1 MKKTLVCAAML
12 AAMTGS
18 AGASTLDSIK
28 SNTMD
33 FLDDWNRSD
42 FYLGLLVSNSDIDE
56 EDDVGQDMSVFNA
69 TFGYVF
75 PKGFSLEARFGVG
88 SDQPDSL
95 FQDPVTTYSAAMFRY
110 HYTWTNNV
118 MAYASVGTALRTH
131 SDAVDAND
139 LQAGGA
145 FAFGMNLFGSDHTA
159 VNIEYF
165 YMGGPEAMRSI
176 GIGFHRYFGRYS
188 K

>member
-1 MKKTLVCAAML
+1 MKKTLVCAAVF

-18 AGASTLDSIK
+18 AGAARLDAIK
-28 SNTMD
+28 ANTMD

-42 FYLGLLVSNSDIDE
+42 FYLGLLISNSDLDE
-56 EDDVGQDMSVFNA
+56 EEGVGQDMNVFNA

-75 PKGFSLEARFGVG
+75 PRGFALEGRFGAG
-88 SDQPDSL
+88 SDQPSSI
-95 FQDPVTTYSAAMFRY
+95 FQDPVTQYAAAMFRY

-118 MAYASVGTALRTH
+118 MTYASIGTSIRTH
-131 SDAVDAND
+131 SEAVEVND

-145 FAFGMNLFGSDHTA
+145 FAFGLNLFGTDQTA

-176 GIGFHRYFGRYS
+176 GIGFHRYFGKY
-188 K
+188 